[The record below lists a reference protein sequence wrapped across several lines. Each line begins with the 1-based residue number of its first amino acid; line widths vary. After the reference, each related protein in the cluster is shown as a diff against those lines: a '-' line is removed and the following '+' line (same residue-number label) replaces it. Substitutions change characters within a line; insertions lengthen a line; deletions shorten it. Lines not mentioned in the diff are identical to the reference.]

1 MKRGFTLLEV
11 MISLAIL
18 AVGLVSISSLNG
30 GAVAMHAYGRRATEA
45 TLLLRSKMLD
55 IEDDLQKKGFSDFD
69 DERHGDF
76 TDENPSS
83 DYTWSAEIL
92 KPDVQLDPG
101 QLLSAVSG
109 GAIPGS
115 GQPQAASGPQPVP
128 GASPLM
134 SGPGGRR
141 ADAASPDAP
150 DAAADAATTDESV
163 PPEPGEPPMTRRG
176 FTLLEVMIAI
186 AVLAMIGAITWKSF
200 DGAYGL
206 KQRVERA
213 EDRDQTVRGA
223 LDRISREVSMT
234 FLSEHYDRKRFRE
247 RPTFFRLKDGRR
259 EASLTFTSLAHQRLH
274 VDAKES
280 DEAVFEYRLDRDE
293 GKTSLFRRVK
303 PQIDEDSDRGG
314 ERAVLAEDVLR
325 FSVQAW
331 DPKDREWRDEWDSN
345 SPQRTGGVL
354 VPPRVRIAITVKD
367 EQGKERT
374 WSTQARLQ
382 LVQPLDF

>member
-1 MKRGFTLLEV
+1 
-11 MISLAIL
+11 
-18 AVGLVSISSLNG
+18 
-30 GAVAMHAYGRRATEA
+30 
-45 TLLLRSKMLD
+45 
-55 IEDDLQKKGFSDFD
+55 
-69 DERHGDF
+69 
-76 TDENPSS
+76 
-83 DYTWSAEIL
+83 
-92 KPDVQLDPG
+92 
-101 QLLSAVSG
+101 
-109 GAIPGS
+109 
-115 GQPQAASGPQPVP
+115 
-128 GASPLM
+128 
-134 SGPGGRR
+134 
-141 ADAASPDAP
+141 
-150 DAAADAATTDESV
+150 
-163 PPEPGEPPMTRRG
+163 MTRRG

-280 DEAVFEYRLDRDE
+280 DQAVFEYRLDRDE

>member
-1 MKRGFTLLEV
+1 
-11 MISLAIL
+11 
-18 AVGLVSISSLNG
+18 
-30 GAVAMHAYGRRATEA
+30 
-45 TLLLRSKMLD
+45 
-55 IEDDLQKKGFSDFD
+55 
-69 DERHGDF
+69 
-76 TDENPSS
+76 
-83 DYTWSAEIL
+83 
-92 KPDVQLDPG
+92 
-101 QLLSAVSG
+101 
-109 GAIPGS
+109 
-115 GQPQAASGPQPVP
+115 
-128 GASPLM
+128 M
-134 SGPGGRR
+134 S
-141 ADAASPDAP
+141 
-150 DAAADAATTDESV
+150 
-163 PPEPGEPPMTRRG
+163 RRG

-186 AVLAMIGAITWKSF
+186 AVLAMIGGLTWKSF

-223 LDRISREVSMT
+223 LDRISREVSMA

-259 EASLTFTSLAHQRLH
+259 EASLTFTSFAHQRLH
-274 VDAKES
+274 IDAKES
-280 DEAVFEYRLDRDE
+280 DQAVFDYRLDRDE

-314 ERAVLAEDVLR
+314 ERAVLADDVLR

-367 EQGKERT
+367 ENGKERT

>member
-134 SGPGGRR
+134 SGPLSGVMQNQ
-141 ADAASPDAP
+141 AKAFVE
-150 DAAADAATTDESV
+150 TLKKSV
-163 PPEPGEPPMTRRG
+163 REIR
-176 FTLLEVMIAI
+176 L
-186 AVLAMIGAITWKSF
+186 
-200 DGAYGL
+200 
-206 KQRVERA
+206 
-213 EDRDQTVRGA
+213 TV
-223 LDRISREVSMT
+223 SW
-234 FLSEHYDRKRFRE
+234 
-247 RPTFFRLKDGRR
+247 P
-259 EASLTFTSLAHQRLH
+259 
-274 VDAKES
+274 
-280 DEAVFEYRLDRDE
+280 
-293 GKTSLFRRVK
+293 
-303 PQIDEDSDRGG
+303 
-314 ERAVLAEDVLR
+314 
-325 FSVQAW
+325 
-331 DPKDREWRDEWDSN
+331 N
-345 SPQRTGGVL
+345 
-354 VPPRVRIAITVKD
+354 
-367 EQGKERT
+367 GKERRSISASQT
-374 WSTQARLQ
+374 IVILPESVGQTQPPPTPQTQQQTQTQTPTNPFLPPGSRQ
-382 LVQPLDF
+382 

>member
-1 MKRGFTLLEV
+1 
-11 MISLAIL
+11 
-18 AVGLVSISSLNG
+18 
-30 GAVAMHAYGRRATEA
+30 
-45 TLLLRSKMLD
+45 
-55 IEDDLQKKGFSDFD
+55 
-69 DERHGDF
+69 
-76 TDENPSS
+76 
-83 DYTWSAEIL
+83 
-92 KPDVQLDPG
+92 
-101 QLLSAVSG
+101 
-109 GAIPGS
+109 
-115 GQPQAASGPQPVP
+115 
-128 GASPLM
+128 
-134 SGPGGRR
+134 
-141 ADAASPDAP
+141 
-150 DAAADAATTDESV
+150 
-163 PPEPGEPPMTRRG
+163 MTRRG

-234 FLSEHYDRKRFRE
+234 FLSEHYDGKRFRE

-259 EASLTFTSLAHQRLH
+259 EAKLTFTSLAHQRLH
-274 VDAKES
+274 LDAKES
-280 DEAVFEYRLDRDE
+280 DQAVFDYRLDRDE

-303 PQIDEDSDRGG
+303 PQIDEDSERGG

-382 LVQPLDF
+382 LIQPLDF

>member
-1 MKRGFTLLEV
+1 
-11 MISLAIL
+11 
-18 AVGLVSISSLNG
+18 
-30 GAVAMHAYGRRATEA
+30 
-45 TLLLRSKMLD
+45 
-55 IEDDLQKKGFSDFD
+55 
-69 DERHGDF
+69 
-76 TDENPSS
+76 
-83 DYTWSAEIL
+83 
-92 KPDVQLDPG
+92 
-101 QLLSAVSG
+101 
-109 GAIPGS
+109 
-115 GQPQAASGPQPVP
+115 
-128 GASPLM
+128 
-134 SGPGGRR
+134 
-141 ADAASPDAP
+141 
-150 DAAADAATTDESV
+150 
-163 PPEPGEPPMTRRG
+163 MTRRG

-280 DEAVFEYRLDRDE
+280 DQAVFEYRLDRDE

-303 PQIDEDSDRGG
+303 PQIDEESDRGG

-382 LVQPLDF
+382 LIQPLDF